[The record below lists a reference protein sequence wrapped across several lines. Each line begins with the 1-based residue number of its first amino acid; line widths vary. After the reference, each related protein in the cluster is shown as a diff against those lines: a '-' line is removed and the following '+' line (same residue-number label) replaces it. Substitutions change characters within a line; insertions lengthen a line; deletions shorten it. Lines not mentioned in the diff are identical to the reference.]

1 MASLKQRLENLEK
14 CSGEDEMSHDDWV
27 LNWMDK
33 PSRSGADSPEITDEQ
48 IEEFLRPTK
57 PGNSHADL

>member
-33 PSRSGADSPEITDEQ
+33 PSQRDASLPEITDAD
-48 IEEFLRPTK
+48 IEAFLRPTHNK
-57 PGNSHADL
+57 PEK